1 MWTDPVTGKQRGGIA
16 KTSYSHDALIDL
28 ILANPAIT
36 QNELAATLGY
46 TPGWVS
52 QVIGSDAF
60 QAALATR
67 KDQIVDPLLR
77 GAVEESFKGLVL
89 QSMHKLREKLEANPS
104 DNLVLEVFKNSTRA
118 LGYGSRIEV
127 NANVKHSHSL
137 IGVLSSL
144 PPAARLKDVPS
155 LPLTQEPAPA

>member
-1 MWTDPVTGKQRGGIA
+1 MWKDPVTGEMRGGVA
-16 KTSYSHDALIDL
+16 KTSYSHDALIDT
-28 ILANPAIT
+28 ILANPAIS

-60 QAALATR
+60 QAALALR

-89 QSMHKLREKLEANPS
+89 QSMHRLREKLDANPS
-104 DNLVLEVFKNSTRA
+104 DTLVLEVFKNSARA
-118 LGYGSRIEV
+118 LGYGSRVEI
-127 NANVKHSHSL
+127 NAKVQHSHSL

-144 PPAARLKDVPS
+144 PPAARIKDINQVP
-155 LPLTQEPAPA
+155 EAA

>member
-1 MWTDPVTGKQRGGIA
+1 MWMDPVTGEMKGGVQ
-16 KTSYSHDALIDL
+16 KTSYSHDALIDR

-36 QNELAATLGY
+36 QNELAASLGY
-46 TPGWVS
+46 TPGWIS
-52 QVIGSDAF
+52 QIIGSDAF
-60 QAALATR
+60 QAALSAR
-67 KDQIVDPLLR
+67 KEQIVDPMLR

-89 QSMHKLREKLEANPS
+89 QSMQKLREKLEANPS

-127 NANVKHSHSL
+127 NAKVQHSHTL

-144 PPAARLKDVPS
+144 PPVSRVKDVNPM
-155 LPLTQEPAPA
+155 PEAA

>member
-1 MWTDPVTGKQRGGIA
+1 MWMDPVTGEMKGGVQ
-16 KTSYSHDALIDL
+16 KTSYSHDALIDI

-36 QNELAATLGY
+36 QNQLAATLGY

-60 QAALATR
+60 QAALALR
-67 KDQIVDPLLR
+67 KEKIVDPMLR

-89 QSMHKLREKLEANPS
+89 QSMQRLREKLEANPT
-104 DNLVLEVFKNSTRA
+104 DNLVLEVFKSSTRA
-118 LGYGSRIEV
+118 LGYGAKLEV
-127 NANVKHSHSL
+127 NANVQHTHSL

-144 PPAARLKDVPS
+144 PPAARMKDVNPV
-155 LPLTQEPAPA
+155 PEAA

>member
-1 MWTDPVTGKQRGGIA
+1 MDPVTGEMKGGVQ
-16 KTSYSHDALIDL
+16 KTSYSHDALIDR

-36 QNELAATLGY
+36 QNELAASLGY
-46 TPGWVS
+46 TPGWIS
-52 QVIGSDAF
+52 QIIGSDAF
-60 QAALATR
+60 QAALSAR
-67 KDQIVDPLLR
+67 KEQIVDPMLR

-89 QSMHKLREKLEANPS
+89 QSMQKLREKLEANPS

-127 NANVKHSHSL
+127 NAKVQHSHTL

-144 PPAARLKDVPS
+144 PPVSRVKDVNPM
-155 LPLTQEPAPA
+155 PEAA